1 MEKLSTKY
9 DPETLNYL
17 YYLRNY
23 AYNLEKFL
31 HRETEEKFVQLY
43 PEYMDRT
50 PKRITIPM
58 ELPDALRIQN
68 ELDQV
73 RLRISEIEKFNT
85 HD

>member
-31 HRETEEKFVQLY
+31 HREIEEKFVQLY

-73 RLRISEIEKFNT
+73 RLRIAEIQKFNT

>member
-9 DPETLNYL
+9 DAATLNYL

-31 HRETEEKFVQLY
+31 HRETEEKFVQIY
-43 PEYMDRT
+43 PEYMGMP
-50 PKRITIPM
+50 PKRITLPM
-58 ELPDALRIQN
+58 ESIDVIRIQN

-73 RLRISEIEKFNT
+73 RLRIAEIQKFNT

>member
-31 HRETEEKFVQLY
+31 HREIEEKFVQLY

-73 RLRISEIEKFNT
+73 RLRIAEIEKFNT

>member
-9 DPETLNYL
+9 DAETLNYL

-23 AYNLEKFL
+23 AFNLEKFL
-31 HRETEEKFVQLY
+31 HRETEEKFVQIY
-43 PEYMDRT
+43 PEHT
-50 PKRITIPM
+50 GVPPKRITLPM
-58 ELPDALRIQN
+58 ESIDVIRIQN

-73 RLRISEIEKFNT
+73 RLRIAEIQKFNI